1 MPADN
6 DQNQSLLYRARAAL
20 TALVFGL
27 VVLAFLVAIDR
38 PHWFKLKPISGTAAA
53 MAYAADPGSAE
64 RPRS

>member
-1 MPADN
+1 MPANN
-6 DQNQSLLYRARAAL
+6 DPNQSVLYRARAAL

-27 VVLAFLVAIDR
+27 AVLAFLVAIDR

-53 MAYAADPGSAE
+53 MAYAADGGSVD

>member
-6 DQNQSLLYRARAAL
+6 DPNQSLLYRARAAL

-27 VVLAFLVAIDR
+27 AVLAFLVAIDR

-53 MAYAADPGSAE
+53 MAYAADRGSDGH
-64 RPRS
+64 PRS